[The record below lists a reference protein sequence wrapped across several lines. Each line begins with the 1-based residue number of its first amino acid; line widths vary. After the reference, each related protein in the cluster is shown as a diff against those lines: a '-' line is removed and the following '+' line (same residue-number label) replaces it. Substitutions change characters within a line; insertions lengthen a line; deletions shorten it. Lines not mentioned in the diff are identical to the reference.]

1 MQGITM
7 NAPLRLLIA
16 ALFLAAPLNICSATS
31 STPTK
36 GKIYH
41 PGTQEHF
48 TDALASNDLIVVD
61 FFAEWCGPCKQLHK
75 VFEDLATDKDCDNV
89 LFIKVDT
96 ERQRGIS
103 NQYGITS
110 LPTIILFVDG
120 KQIKRLSGYH
130 SKKELKAIIKETFAT
145 KKA

>member
-1 MQGITM
+1 M
-7 NAPLRLLIA
+7 NAPFRLLVAALLIA
-16 ALFLAAPLNICSATS
+16 HLNICPTS
-31 STPTK
+31 SSMPTK

-48 TDALASNDLIVVD
+48 SDALANNELVVVD
-61 FFAEWCGPCKQLHK
+61 FFAEWCGPCKRMHS
-75 VFEDLATDKDCDNV
+75 VFEDLATDKECDNV

-96 ERQRGIS
+96 EKQRGIS

-110 LPTIILFVDG
+110 LPTILLFVDG
-120 KQIKRLSGYH
+120 KLIKRLSGYH
-130 SKKELKAIIKETFAT
+130 SKKELKTIIKETFAT